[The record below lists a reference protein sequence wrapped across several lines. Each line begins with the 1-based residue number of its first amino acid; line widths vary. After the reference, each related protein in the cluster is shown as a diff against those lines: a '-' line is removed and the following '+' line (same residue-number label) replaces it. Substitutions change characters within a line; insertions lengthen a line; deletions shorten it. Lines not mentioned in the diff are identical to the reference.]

1 MLRSNW
7 DTVLLRLG
15 FVALLGIIAGFFQP
29 FGLSHL
35 TGAFGGVC
43 TAVAFNLLELRIR
56 RARLT
61 SIVGACLGSIL
72 GGLIGLLFVS
82 LLNPA
87 VFMGDPTAQFFR
99 LLVPLL
105 GGYLGLL
112 VGLAK
117 SHLIDLNALGLF
129 TKVSNEDRQMAK
141 ILDTSVLID
150 GRIADIAEAG
160 FLDGQIVIPQ
170 FVLHELQLVA
180 DSSDSAKRN
189 RGRRGLDIV
198 ARLQKMTQLSVEI
211 SNMDFPA
218 IREVDLKL
226 IEAAKAC
233 RAKIVTLSLIHI

>member
-7 DTVLLRLG
+7 DTVLLRFG
-15 FVALLGIIAGFFQP
+15 FIALLGIIAGLFQP
-29 FGLSHL
+29 FGFSHIA
-35 TGAFGGVC
+35 GALGGIGV
-43 TAVAFNLLELRIR
+43 AVAFNLLELRIR

-82 LLNPA
+82 LLNPT
-87 VFMGDPTAQFFR
+87 VVTGDPTAQFFR

-105 GGYLGLL
+105 GGFLGLL

-117 SHLIDLNALGLF
+117 SDLIDLNALGLF
-129 TKVSNEDRQMAK
+129 TKVNEDRRVAK

-160 FLDGQIVIPQ
+160 FLDGQIIIPQ

-198 ARLQKMTQLSVEI
+198 GSLQKMPRLSVEI
-211 SNMDFPA
+211 SSMDFPA
-218 IREVDLKL
+218 VREVDLKL
-226 IEAAKAC
+226 IEAAKAR
-233 RAKIVTLSLIHI
+233 RA